1 MCQTGLFHNLSN
13 TCAVIAAA
21 TYRARGCIND
31 AFVGGFFVRTSRL
44 CIILSHDDYHIK
56 IKVCAQP
63 KLKKAQVDQLKTLRE
78 INATSLFNKWLGLE
92 VESAND
98 GEVKLSLIW
107 RDELGQYSGFL
118 HAALIGGLI
127 DTACGFAAATVAGPK
142 VLASNF
148 TVNCLRPAVGEKFI
162 AKGKVIKAGKNQ
174 IFTACD
180 LFAINDGKEKLVA
193 NGQAILS
200 VVG

>member
-1 MCQTGLFHNLSN
+1 M
-13 TCAVIAAA
+13 
-21 TYRARGCIND
+21 
-31 AFVGGFFVRTSRL
+31 
-44 CIILSHDDYHIK
+44 
-56 IKVCAQP
+56 
-63 KLKKAQVDQLKTLRE
+63 LKKAQVDQLKMLRE

-174 IFTACD
+174 IFTTCD

>member
-1 MCQTGLFHNLSN
+1 M
-13 TCAVIAAA
+13 
-21 TYRARGCIND
+21 
-31 AFVGGFFVRTSRL
+31 
-44 CIILSHDDYHIK
+44 
-56 IKVCAQP
+56 
-63 KLKKAQVDQLKTLRE
+63 DQLKTLRE

-92 VESAND
+92 VESASE
-98 GEVKLSLIW
+98 GEVQLSLIW

-180 LFAINDGKEKLVA
+180 LFAINDGKAKLVA

-200 VVG
+200 AIGG

>member
-1 MCQTGLFHNLSN
+1 
-13 TCAVIAAA
+13 
-21 TYRARGCIND
+21 
-31 AFVGGFFVRTSRL
+31 
-44 CIILSHDDYHIK
+44 
-56 IKVCAQP
+56 
-63 KLKKAQVDQLKTLRE
+63 VDQLKMLRE

-180 LFAINDGKEKLVA
+180 LFAFNDGKEKLVA

-200 VVG
+200 VAG

>member
-1 MCQTGLFHNLSN
+1 M
-13 TCAVIAAA
+13 
-21 TYRARGCIND
+21 
-31 AFVGGFFVRTSRL
+31 
-44 CIILSHDDYHIK
+44 
-56 IKVCAQP
+56 
-63 KLKKAQVDQLKTLRE
+63 KAQVDQLKILRE

-127 DTACGFAAATVAGPK
+127 DTACGFTAATVAGPK

-180 LFAINDGKEKLVA
+180 LFAINDGKAKLVA

-200 VVG
+200 AIGG

>member
-1 MCQTGLFHNLSN
+1 M
-13 TCAVIAAA
+13 
-21 TYRARGCIND
+21 
-31 AFVGGFFVRTSRL
+31 
-44 CIILSHDDYHIK
+44 
-56 IKVCAQP
+56 
-63 KLKKAQVDQLKTLRE
+63 DQLKTLRE

-92 VESAND
+92 VESASE
-98 GEVKLSLIW
+98 GEVQLSLIW

-180 LFAINDGKEKLVA
+180 LFAFNDGKEKLVA

-200 VVG
+200 VAG

>member
-1 MCQTGLFHNLSN
+1 M
-13 TCAVIAAA
+13 
-21 TYRARGCIND
+21 
-31 AFVGGFFVRTSRL
+31 
-44 CIILSHDDYHIK
+44 
-56 IKVCAQP
+56 
-63 KLKKAQVDQLKTLRE
+63 KAQVEQLKILRE

-193 NGQAILS
+193 NGQVILS
-200 VVG
+200 VAG

>member
-1 MCQTGLFHNLSN
+1 M
-13 TCAVIAAA
+13 
-21 TYRARGCIND
+21 
-31 AFVGGFFVRTSRL
+31 
-44 CIILSHDDYHIK
+44 
-56 IKVCAQP
+56 
-63 KLKKAQVDQLKTLRE
+63 KAQVDQLKILRE

-180 LFAINDGKEKLVA
+180 LFAINDGKAKLVA

-200 VVG
+200 AIGG

>member
-1 MCQTGLFHNLSN
+1 M
-13 TCAVIAAA
+13 
-21 TYRARGCIND
+21 
-31 AFVGGFFVRTSRL
+31 
-44 CIILSHDDYHIK
+44 
-56 IKVCAQP
+56 
-63 KLKKAQVDQLKTLRE
+63 LRE

-92 VESAND
+92 VESASE
-98 GEVKLSLIW
+98 GEVQLSLIW

-180 LFAINDGKEKLVA
+180 LFAFNDGKEKLVA

-200 VVG
+200 VAG